1 MVRGRPAK
9 ALITFSRRR
18 DLDYIVVRGNS
29 SDTNDKAQLVLI
41 VATGGA
47 PLTLSCAGC
56 STTHDTFRG
65 IQLPLRRPSIGDLPP
80 LQISLNPLKVP
91 QTPLQDSLNLPHKP
105 TREFRYYLVPFP

>member
-47 PLTLSCAGC
+47 P
-56 STTHDTFRG
+56 
-65 IQLPLRRPSIGDLPP
+65 
-80 LQISLNPLKVP
+80 
-91 QTPLQDSLNLPHKP
+91 
-105 TREFRYYLVPFP
+105 